1 MLIGAHWN
9 KRTDLGLIAG
19 YIARDISQN
28 AVRRHDV
35 KLIAIGK

>member
-9 KRTDLGLIAG
+9 ERANLGLVAR

-35 KLIAIGK
+35 KLIVIGK